1 MAVTQGV
8 TIKSFVSAIDFLDQ
22 RDIDP
27 NIYDQSRDRAF
38 TDIMKIVNRYKPAT
52 MFYYNNF
59 VNNDVY
65 EVGTISSVSTTG
77 LAQIQFTINTAAT
90 FPREGDLIMTSNA
103 NNIGKQARVQTVTFG
118 SGTAVLTVRSVGG
131 NSAPFY
137 ATIGDTV
144 QFGSNAFAEKSD
156 APVNRRYGLTKY
168 YNNIQIFRE
177 VDEISD
183 VQKVAKIEVN
193 VGGDYHILPYQT
205 VQKVIKMNGDISVQM
220 LAGVQSTTLFNDANP
235 FLADPTSGLPIQT
248 TGGLDWYVT
257 TYGISDQSAV
267 LGTFGFT
274 ELDDIIDNFI
284 ANKAPQDHMVFMG
297 SRAYGLLSKF
307 LKNLGSSGVTSV
319 RLNIDGQTLDFEV
332 EQLKYRGYTFD
343 FIHVPIFDHPQLFS
357 STLRADIN
365 GSLYFVPK
373 DQVDTVDNGRQPR
386 IQIRNTPTPFMGT
399 SANKSANGII
409 TEWRLGALAEV
420 PTSAVMQLQTNWETA
435 QGLECLAVKH
445 FQKYRV
451 I

>member
-1 MAVTQGV
+1 MAVTQGTV
-8 TIKSFVSAIDFLDQ
+8 IKSFVSAVDFLDQ

-52 MFYYNNF
+52 MFYYHNF

-65 EVGTISSVSTTG
+65 EVGTISAVTSTG
-77 LAQIQFTINTAAT
+77 LAQIQFTINVADT
-90 FPREGDLIMTSNA
+90 FPRVGDLIMTSNA
-103 NNIGKQARVQTVTFG
+103 NNVAKQGRIQAVTFG
-118 SGTAVLTVRSVGG
+118 SGTATLTVRSVGG
-131 NSAPFY
+131 NASPLY
-137 ATIGDTV
+137 ATVNDKV
-144 QFGSNAFAEKSD
+144 AFSSNAFAEKSD
-156 APVNRRYGLTKY
+156 APTNRRYGLTKY

-193 VGGDYHILPYQT
+193 VGGDYHILPYQI
-205 VQKVIKMNGDISVQM
+205 VQKYTKLQGDISVQM
-220 LAGVQSTTLFNDANP
+220 LAGTQSTTLFNDTNP
-235 FLADPTSGLPIQT
+235 FLADPSTGLPIQT

-274 ELDDIIDNFI
+274 ELDDICDNFI
-284 ANKAPQDHMVFMG
+284 ANKAPTDQMVFMG
-297 SRAYGLLSKF
+297 SRAYAVLSKF

-319 RLNIDGQTLDFEV
+319 RLNIDGRTLDFEV

-343 FIHVPIFDHPQLFS
+343 FVHVPIFDHPQLFS
-357 STLRADIN
+357 STLRADVN

-386 IQIRNTPTPFMGT
+386 MQIRYTPSPLAG
-399 SANKSANGII
+399 ANGSSNGIVK
-409 TEWRLGALAEV
+409 EWRTGALAEV
-420 PTSAVMQLQTNWETA
+420 PTSSVTQVHTDWYTA

-451 I
+451 V

>member
-1 MAVTQGV
+1 MAVTQGTV
-8 TIKSFVSAIDFLDQ
+8 IKSFVSAVDFLDQ

-52 MFYYNNF
+52 MFYYHNF

-65 EVGTISSVSTTG
+65 EVGTISAVTSTG
-77 LAQIQFTINTAAT
+77 LAQIQFTINVADT
-90 FPREGDLIMTSNA
+90 FPRVGDLIMTSNA
-103 NNIGKQARVQTVTFG
+103 NNVAKQGRIQAVTFG
-118 SGTAVLTVRSVGG
+118 SGTATLTVRSVGG
-131 NSAPFY
+131 NASPLY
-137 ATIGDTV
+137 ATIGDKV
-144 QFGSNAFAEKSD
+144 AFSSNAFAEKSD
-156 APVNRRYGLTKY
+156 APTNRRYGLTKY

-193 VGGDYHILPYQT
+193 VGGDYHILPYQI
-205 VQKVIKMNGDISVQM
+205 VQKYTKLQGDISVQM
-220 LAGVQSTTLFNDANP
+220 LAGTQSTTLFNDTNP
-235 FLADPTSGLPIQT
+235 FLADPSTGLPIQT

-274 ELDDIIDNFI
+274 ELDDICDNFI
-284 ANKAPQDHMVFMG
+284 ANKAPTDQMVFMG
-297 SRAYGLLSKF
+297 SRAYAVLSKF

-319 RLNIDGQTLDFEV
+319 RLNIDGRTLDFEV

-343 FIHVPIFDHPQLFS
+343 FVHVPIFDHPQLFS
-357 STLRADIN
+357 STLRADVN

-386 IQIRNTPTPFMGT
+386 MQIRYTPSPFAG
-399 SANKSANGII
+399 ANGSSNGIVK
-409 TEWRLGALAEV
+409 EWRTGALAEV
-420 PTSAVMQLQTNWETA
+420 PTSSVTQLHTDWYTA

-451 I
+451 V